1 MKNMNYTSDVEYE
14 TETEKKFQITRGM
27 VLLAAIILIAI
38 IVIVIIVLSSKGK
51 EDETEY
57 TIEDFNYLEK
67 RMIDEAPN
75 YILQKQIVLTE
86 EEIKIDLQDL
96 LLENGGAIDSEV
108 QTAAKIC
115 DGYVLA
121 SKDKVEKYFSFIKCG
136 DLFETYGYES
146 SDDNKVTTTKK
157 KVVKDNTK
165 PDILLVGE
173 KEISINVG
181 EKYNEQGATATDNVD
196 GDITSQIKVTGNVNV
211 NIPGK
216 YTLVYSV
223 SDAAGNKNE
232 AKRIIS
238 VMPKATTTIA
248 TSTSSNKHTTTPRTT
263 TRRTTTRTTTKTTTT
278 SRPTIPPT
286 ITLYGNRVI
295 NLKVG
300 GSYKEPGYSA
310 VDSTGKDI
318 TGDVNVSGNVNI
330 TNVGTYYVT
339 YTVYDRY
346 GNVASA
352 VRTVNV
358 KQESIAISGI
368 SITPTGA
375 TISVGDTKKLVVSF
389 TPSNASNKT
398 VSWSSSNPAVAT
410 VTNGVVYGKAK
421 GSVKITAKTSN
432 GKIATATI
440 TVR

>member
-51 EDETEY
+51 GDETEY

-96 LLENGGAIDSEV
+96 LLENGGTIDSEV

-173 KEISINVG
+173 KEISIKVG

-196 GDITSQIKVTGNVNV
+196 GDITSQIKITGNVNV

-238 VMPKATTTIA
+238 VIPKVTTTIV
-248 TSTSSNKHTTTPRTT
+248 TSTSSNKPTTTPRTT
-263 TRRTTTRTTTKTTTT
+263 TRKTTTRRTTTTT

-286 ITLYGNRVI
+286 ITLYGNRII

-300 GSYKEPGYSA
+300 ASYKEPGYSA
-310 VDSTGKDI
+310 VDSTGRDI

-330 TNVGTYYVT
+330 TNEGTYYVT

-368 SITPTGA
+368 SITPNGA
-375 TISVGDTKKLVVSF
+375 TISVGDTKKLVVNF
-389 TPSNASNKT
+389 TPNNASNT
-398 VSWSSSNPAVAT
+398 SVSWSSSNPAVAT

-421 GSVKITAKTSN
+421 GSAKITAKTSN